1 MKAFIESNLTK
12 DRLRLLM
19 KAFIESN
26 LTKDRL
32 RLLMK
37 AFIESNLTKNRLRLL
52 MKAFIES
59 QFAYC
64 PLVWMYHSR
73 TMNNKINTL
82 HERSLRLVYND
93 TKLSF
98 QQLLIEDNSVCIH
111 HRNLQ
116 KLATEMFKVKNQ
128 LSPKF
133 MTKLFVQSNNPYN
146 LRSNPGFITENIKTV
161 TYGSE
166 TLSYRGPQLWNQ
178 IPPGINNSKT
188 LI

>member
-1 MKAFIESNLTK
+1 MIYTGYIDNCLDFNEHISEICKKANQTLRALARVAHLLTK
-12 DRLRLLM
+12 D
-19 KAFIESN
+19 
-26 LTKDRL
+26 
-32 RLLMK
+32 
-37 AFIESNLTKNRLRLL
+37 RLRLL

-116 KLATEMFKVKNQ
+116 NFATEMFKVKDQ
-128 LSPKF
+128 LSPIF
-133 MTKLFVQSNNPYN
+133 MNKLFVQSNNSYN

-166 TLSYRGPQLWNQ
+166 TSSYRGPQLWNQ
-178 IPPGINNSKT
+178 IPPSIKNSKT
-188 LI
+188 LIEF